1 MLVVSAKPGDTTM
14 TAKNEHSTTTT
25 QDKVHASADL
35 IGFMRQSMEEMFNQL
50 MSRDCE
56 DQVGAD
62 LHEKTTDRST
72 QRNGYRV
79 RKLETQ
85 LGCMELRI
93 PKLREGSYFPEFL
106 EPHCRVH
113 ASMAQ
118 VVMEAYTQGMST
130 RKIDDLAQALGMS
143 GISKS
148 TVSRMLVDLEEGV
161 KLFCQR
167 PLPAC
172 PYVFVD
178 ARYENVRVLGRI
190 ISRAVLIAVGVTTEG
205 HREILGYDVVP
216 CECDETW
223 ERFLQG
229 LLDRGLTGVRL
240 VISDAHG
247 GLKRGIPKIFPKASW
262 QRCSIHLGRNLAGAV
277 GHRHRAEVLGLLKLV
292 LTSPGIESARIQL
305 KEVLR
310 ILHNRHPKA
319 AEILENAGEDF
330 IAFMHFP
337 EVHWKKI
344 HTTNLVERLNRELK
358 RRTRVVS
365 IFPSDTSLK
374 NLIGAV
380 LERYY
385 LAWAGEGYMSKE
397 SILQLE
403 NDPLKEVRQDL
414 RKDTA
419 A

>member
-1 MLVVSAKPGDTTM
+1 MLVVSDKPGDTTM
-14 TAKNEHSTTTT
+14 TAKSKDPTTTT
-25 QDKVHASADL
+25 QDKALASADL
-35 IGFMRQSMEEMFNQL
+35 VGFMRQEMEQIFNRL

-56 DQVGAD
+56 DQIGAD
-62 LHEKTTDRST
+62 LNEKTTDRT
-72 QRNGYRV
+72 THRNGYRV

-85 LGCMELRI
+85 LGSMELRI

-113 ASMAQ
+113 ASMTQ

-178 ARYENVRVLGRI
+178 ARYEKVRILGRI
-190 ISRAVLIAVGVTTEG
+190 VSRAVLIAVGVTTEG

-216 CECDETW
+216 CEDDDTW
-223 ERFLQG
+223 ETFLQG
-229 LLDRGLTGVRL
+229 LLDRGLKDVRL

-292 LTSPGIESARIQL
+292 LTSPDIESARDQL
-305 KEVLR
+305 KDVLR
-310 ILHNRHPKA
+310 TLHKRHPKA

-337 EVHWKKI
+337 EVHWRKI

-385 LAWAGEGYMSKE
+385 LAWAGEGYMSSE
-397 SILQLE
+397 SMKQLE
-403 NDPLKEVRQDL
+403 KDPLKEVRKELTKND
-414 RKDTA
+414 A